1 MIFHGFMVSCHF
13 MALLNT
19 EFKSLIQSKKS
30 GPNVDPWGTPHLTD
44 SNLEEEPNTKIN
56 CWAK

>member
-1 MIFHGFMVSCHF
+1 

-30 GPNVDPWGTPHLTD
+30 GPNVDPWGTPHLPD
-44 SNLEEEPNTKIN
+44 INFEEEPNIKIN

>member
-1 MIFHGFMVSCHF
+1 MVSCHF

-30 GPNVDPWGTPHLTD
+30 GPNLDTSGTPHLID
-44 SNLEEEPNTKIN
+44 ISSEEETDIKIMS
-56 CWAK
+56 